1 MMWSRS
7 IAAVVLLAS
16 GVAAEARAIEDESKL
31 ACLLRPSASG
41 LDERELSI
49 VEGALNAALK
59 RQQVLPTSPRE
70 RDMVVENEGL
80 ERCQEATCLD
90 RVGRLLHVQ
99 SVVTYQLSAREPD
112 AKPLSQGPDY
122 EPPPAGYRPRR
133 WDLGLTYYNVSVGAI
148 SGRSTAAC
156 IYCTLEQATLR
167 LAELL
172 TQAINEDAARERG
185 ELDIATTP
193 SGATVLV
200 DGIELGTTPYH
211 RQAYAGR
218 HEVSLRLG
226 GFQSRKVATAVQPQ
240 QTARLQITLAPSR
253 DEPQVALRPARY
265 PRPGWRMALGGTL
278 LGLGLGGIGGGVYG
292 LTIDGLCL
300 ASSVIDQPVCIGS
313 LVPGAAFTIAGS
325 AAALAGVLM
334 IAIPGPRSRR

>member
-1 MMWSRS
+1 MMCGRS
-7 IAAVVLLAS
+7 IAAVVLLVS
-16 GVAAEARAIEDESKL
+16 MVAAEARATDDESKL

-41 LDERELSI
+41 LDERELSF

-99 SVVTYQLSAREPD
+99 SVVTYQISVRESD
-112 AKPLSQGPDY
+112 AKPISQGPDY

-133 WDLGLTYYNVSVGAI
+133 WELGLTYYNVSVGAI
-148 SGRSTAAC
+148 GGQGTATC
-156 IYCTLEQATLR
+156 VYCTLEQATLR

-172 TQAINEDAARERG
+172 TQAMNEDAARERG
-185 ELDIATTP
+185 ELEIATTP

-226 GFQSRKVATAVQPQ
+226 GFRSRTVATEVSP
-240 QTARLQITLAPSR
+240 
-253 DEPQVALRPARY
+253 
-265 PRPGWRMALGGTL
+265 
-278 LGLGLGGIGGGVYG
+278 
-292 LTIDGLCL
+292 
-300 ASSVIDQPVCIGS
+300 
-313 LVPGAAFTIAGS
+313 
-325 AAALAGVLM
+325 
-334 IAIPGPRSRR
+334 